1 MENISDINS
10 SNNNLNTAFT
20 EDDNSRQKRN
30 KRITN
35 AAEIEAELNASFS
48 DDDDDEDYSS
58 YSDDNWNETY
68 VNIGEDI
75 DISNPDILTEY
86 VSWGEFSVL
95 LCGYNV
101 GIHIWFPDVLI

>member
-58 YSDDNWNETY
+58 YSDDN
-68 VNIGEDI
+68 
-75 DISNPDILTEY
+75 
-86 VSWGEFSVL
+86 
-95 LCGYNV
+95 
-101 GIHIWFPDVLI
+101 